1 MDIKLITLASYV
13 KPEIVENK
21 NKNWVLN
28 GHKNSFYQYIIDR
41 NNGSATNSSINS
53 TYISLIY
60 GRGLDFKDGLQGVN
74 DWALL
79 QKYLR
84 PQELRKIIADFQ
96 IFNEYSVQ
104 VIRTKGGGLSS
115 IKHLPKQLVAPS
127 IKNEDGE
134 IDSYW
139 YCENWSNTNKYRP
152 EEFPAFGTSKEAIEI
167 YVGRPYRVGD
177 EYISSPDYLAGLQ
190 YAEMEEEISNL
201 NISSIRNGLS
211 AGYIINI
218 PDGKS
223 WGDEEKDEFE
233 RQVKKKLTSSSN
245 ASNFII
251 SFNGRDVE
259 IDITPF
265 PVNDNIHKQ
274 WDFLTKECKTQLMT
288 AHRVISPSLVGLS
301 SASGFSSVADE
312 MDMSEKQTMKRVIKP
327 KQDFIIDGITDI
339 LNQFDINLDLHFKPL
354 TEEIEDIVEEIV
366 EEKKEEVKLAGFD
379 PNQKRGADGKWGSG
393 NLNTE
398 KKNCLNKSDLKKKA
412 AKTTAKQVSD
422 YISELNKTKNSDPSR
437 YWSVDSVSKSDAE
450 KSIIIDKPYG
460 AVAVSGEGDIKGLFK
475 KLNSKEKG
483 VGGKLLKDAVSAGGR
498 KLDNF
503 DNYLTKIYLKA
514 GFRVVSRT
522 PFNETYAPDGWVK
535 DLHGTPD
542 VVAMVYDPNKD
553 LDITEKMFSDP
564 SSGYDQM
571 IDYRDKSLVFC
582 GEKDVNLSS
591 QNVDRLISLGEV
603 VGDDWEII
611 ENERCDE
618 ITFSE
623 GDLNL
628 IELAQAPKTSNKKSK
643 QDTSL
648 FKVRYQYAGSKK
660 GERDFCNKVI
670 EADKV
675 YREEDLNANY
685 NYNEE
690 LSPSGTDS
698 YNIFLFKGGV
708 NCKHWWQRVVYLK
721 KGNDRISV
729 NEARK
734 MILELDPKDR
744 KEASFDKNDKRVAKV
759 AEAQNNYWSLTPN
772 YRDSGVEL
780 SAKSKELYQRLA
792 GFDPS
797 QKRGEDGKWGSGG
810 CTFEDWF
817 GNSKI
822 VDSSGEPLEMYH
834 GSTHDFTEFSN
845 VRGNIE
851 NDMGIGF
858 YFSSSLDDVKAN
870 YDDTDGPDLL
880 NRIDRLAERLQN
892 DLDISL
898 FEATKK
904 AEKKLSG
911 GKTNIIK
918 AFISMNNPL
927 TIGGENDT
935 FLDYN
940 YSEEDGESGLLVD
953 FFENYRMAAA
963 GFYDVEPDRVFED
976 IEIYDGMM
984 ASDFV
989 KAIKANEALAYA
1001 TDEYGNMA
1009 SNEILRNTF
1018 ELMGFDGIVDNTVSR
1033 FNMDGVNEDTKHI
1046 IAFKPNQIKSVKN
1059 KSWCREENNINLSS
1073 TKTQKNK

>member
-1 MDIKLITLASYV
+1 MSKNLLDGPKEYKKDIDNIDKILYKILDDIK
-13 KPEIVENK
+13 
-21 NKNWVLN
+21 
-28 GHKNSFYQYIIDR
+28 
-41 NNGSATNSSINS
+41 
-53 TYISLIY
+53 
-60 GRGLDFKDGLQGVN
+60 
-74 DWALL
+74 
-79 QKYLR
+79 
-84 PQELRKIIADFQ
+84 
-96 IFNEYSVQ
+96 
-104 VIRTKGGGLSS
+104 
-115 IKHLPKQLVAPS
+115 
-127 IKNEDGE
+127 
-134 IDSYW
+134 
-139 YCENWSNTNKYRP
+139 
-152 EEFPAFGTSKEAIEI
+152 
-167 YVGRPYRVGD
+167 
-177 EYISSPDYLAGLQ
+177 
-190 YAEMEEEISNL
+190 
-201 NISSIRNGLS
+201 
-211 AGYIINI
+211 
-218 PDGKS
+218 
-223 WGDEEKDEFE
+223 
-233 RQVKKKLTSSSN
+233 
-245 ASNFII
+245 
-251 SFNGRDVE
+251 
-259 IDITPF
+259 
-265 PVNDNIHKQ
+265 
-274 WDFLTKECKTQLMT
+274 
-288 AHRVISPSLVGLS
+288 
-301 SASGFSSVADE
+301 
-312 MDMSEKQTMKRVIKP
+312 KQTI
-327 KQDFIIDGITDI
+327 F
-339 LNQFDINLDLHFKPL
+339 
-354 TEEIEDIVEEIV
+354 
-366 EEKKEEVKLAGFD
+366 
-379 PNQKRGADGKWGSG
+379 
-393 NLNTE
+393 
-398 KKNCLNKSDLKKKA
+398 
-412 AKTTAKQVSD
+412 
-422 YISELNKTKNSDPSR
+422 
-437 YWSVDSVSKSDAE
+437 
-450 KSIIIDKPYG
+450 
-460 AVAVSGEGDIKGLFK
+460 
-475 KLNSKEKG
+475 
-483 VGGKLLKDAVSAGGR
+483 
-498 KLDNF
+498 
-503 DNYLTKIYLKA
+503 
-514 GFRVVSRT
+514 
-522 PFNETYAPDGWVK
+522 
-535 DLHGTPD
+535 
-542 VVAMVYDPNKD
+542 
-553 LDITEKMFSDP
+553 
-564 SSGYDQM
+564 
-571 IDYRDKSLVFC
+571 
-582 GEKDVNLSS
+582 LSS

-623 GDLNL
+623 SDLNL

-729 NEARK
+729 NQARK

-792 GFDPS
+792 GFDPN
-797 QKRGEDGKWGSGG
+797 QKRGEDGKWGSGGCHKKPLKFDELMDQKDQTEKLIEYTTYGSENQYKRTVWIDWFLGENEESKSRIANEIDNDPELERAMKSALYDFWKTESEEGLKSNVSFDDFQDMEINLYRGVSERNKETGTINENGFTSFALTKRLASGFGEVKEFKKKVSDLYGAVNIVGGEIEVLEPQPYSDEFAKKLGIKNSKTYAKELNKDQIKEYFKIIDKKGRNCANFYADNILKENSSVKLAGFDPNQKRGADGKWGSGG

-822 VDSSGEPLEMYH
+822 VDSSGEPLEVYH

-858 YFSSSLDDVKAN
+858 YFSSSLDDVTAN
-870 YDDTDGPDLL
+870 YDDTDGPDLQG
-880 NRIDRLAERLQN
+880 RIEILAERLEN
-892 DLDISL
+892 DLEVSYE
-898 FEATKK
+898 EARKK

-963 GFYDVEPDRVFED
+963 GFYDVEPDRVFEG

>member
-13 KPEIVENK
+13 KPQIVENK

-28 GHKNSFYQYIIDR
+28 GPKNSFYQYIIDR

-60 GRGLDFKDGLQGVN
+60 GRGLDFKDGLKGVN

-84 PQELRKIIADFQ
+84 PQELRKVIADFQ

-134 IDSYW
+134 IESYW
-139 YCENWSNTNKYRP
+139 YSEDWTNTNKYRP
-152 EEFPAFGTSKEAIEI
+152 EEFSAFGTSKDAIEI

-339 LNQFDINLDLHFKPL
+339 LSQFDINLDLHFKPL

-379 PNQKRGADGKWGSG
+379 PSQKRGPDGKWGSE
-393 NLNTE
+393 NSNTE

-412 AKTTAKQVSD
+412 SKTTAKQVSD
-422 YISELNKTKNSDPSR
+422 YISELNKTKNSDPST

-475 KLNSKEKG
+475 KLDSKEKG
-483 VGGKLLKDAVSAGGR
+483 VGGKLLKDAVDAGGR

-564 SSGYDQM
+564 NSGYDQM

-591 QNVDRLISLGEV
+591 QNIDRLISLGEV

-623 GDLNL
+623 SDLNL

-729 NEARK
+729 NQARK

-744 KEASFDKNDKRVAKV
+744 KEASFDKNDKRVAQV
-759 AEAQNNYWSLTPN
+759 AEAQNNYWSLTPD

-792 GFDPS
+792 GFDPN

-822 VDSSGEPLEMYH
+822 VDSSGEPLEVYH

-880 NRIDRLAERLQN
+880 GRIDRLAERLQY

-963 GFYDVEPDRVFED
+963 GFYDVEPDRVFEG

-989 KAIKANEALAYA
+989 KAIKANEALLYA

-1009 SNEILRNTF
+1009 ANEILRNTF

>member
-1 MDIKLITLASYV
+1 MSKNLLDGPKEYKKDIDNIDKILYKILDDIKKQTVFLSSHN
-13 KPEIVENK
+13 VE
-21 NKNWVLN
+21 
-28 GHKNSFYQYIIDR
+28 
-41 NNGSATNSSINS
+41 
-53 TYISLIY
+53 SLIS
-60 GRGLDFKDGLQGVN
+60 K
-74 DWALL
+74 
-79 QKYLR
+79 
-84 PQELRKIIADFQ
+84 
-96 IFNEYSVQ
+96 
-104 VIRTKGGGLSS
+104 
-115 IKHLPKQLVAPS
+115 
-127 IKNEDGE
+127 GE
-134 IDSYW
+134 I
-139 YCENWSNTNKYRP
+139 
-152 EEFPAFGTSKEAIEI
+152 
-167 YVGRPYRVGD
+167 
-177 EYISSPDYLAGLQ
+177 
-190 YAEMEEEISNL
+190 
-201 NISSIRNGLS
+201 
-211 AGYIINI
+211 
-218 PDGKS
+218 
-223 WGDEEKDEFE
+223 
-233 RQVKKKLTSSSN
+233 
-245 ASNFII
+245 
-251 SFNGRDVE
+251 
-259 IDITPF
+259 
-265 PVNDNIHKQ
+265 
-274 WDFLTKECKTQLMT
+274 
-288 AHRVISPSLVGLS
+288 
-301 SASGFSSVADE
+301 
-312 MDMSEKQTMKRVIKP
+312 
-327 KQDFIIDGITDI
+327 
-339 LNQFDINLDLHFKPL
+339 
-354 TEEIEDIVEEIV
+354 
-366 EEKKEEVKLAGFD
+366 
-379 PNQKRGADGKWGSG
+379 
-393 NLNTE
+393 
-398 KKNCLNKSDLKKKA
+398 
-412 AKTTAKQVSD
+412 
-422 YISELNKTKNSDPSR
+422 
-437 YWSVDSVSKSDAE
+437 
-450 KSIIIDKPYG
+450 
-460 AVAVSGEGDIKGLFK
+460 
-475 KLNSKEKG
+475 
-483 VGGKLLKDAVSAGGR
+483 
-498 KLDNF
+498 
-503 DNYLTKIYLKA
+503 
-514 GFRVVSRT
+514 
-522 PFNETYAPDGWVK
+522 
-535 DLHGTPD
+535 
-542 VVAMVYDPNKD
+542 
-553 LDITEKMFSDP
+553 
-564 SSGYDQM
+564 
-571 IDYRDKSLVFC
+571 
-582 GEKDVNLSS
+582 
-591 QNVDRLISLGEV
+591 

-628 IELAQAPKTSNKKSK
+628 IELAQTPKTSNKKSK

-648 FKVRYQYAGSKK
+648 FKVRYQYAGAKK
-660 GERDFCNKVI
+660 GERDFCNKVL
-670 EADKV
+670 ESDKV

-729 NEARK
+729 NQARK

-797 QKRGEDGKWGSGG
+797 QTRGADGKWGSGG

-822 VDSSGEPLEMYH
+822 VDSSGEPLEVYH

-858 YFSSSLDDVKAN
+858 YFSSSLDDVTAN

-880 NRIDRLAERLQN
+880 GRIDRLAERLQN

-963 GFYDVEPDRVFED
+963 GFYDVEPDRVFEG

-989 KAIKANEALAYA
+989 KAIKANEALLYA

-1009 SNEILRNTF
+1009 ANEILRNTF

>member
-1 MDIKLITLASYV
+1 MSKNLLDGPKEYEKEIEGLDKILYQILDDIK
-13 KPEIVENK
+13 
-21 NKNWVLN
+21 
-28 GHKNSFYQYIIDR
+28 
-41 NNGSATNSSINS
+41 
-53 TYISLIY
+53 
-60 GRGLDFKDGLQGVN
+60 
-74 DWALL
+74 
-79 QKYLR
+79 
-84 PQELRKIIADFQ
+84 
-96 IFNEYSVQ
+96 
-104 VIRTKGGGLSS
+104 
-115 IKHLPKQLVAPS
+115 
-127 IKNEDGE
+127 
-134 IDSYW
+134 
-139 YCENWSNTNKYRP
+139 
-152 EEFPAFGTSKEAIEI
+152 
-167 YVGRPYRVGD
+167 
-177 EYISSPDYLAGLQ
+177 
-190 YAEMEEEISNL
+190 
-201 NISSIRNGLS
+201 
-211 AGYIINI
+211 
-218 PDGKS
+218 
-223 WGDEEKDEFE
+223 
-233 RQVKKKLTSSSN
+233 
-245 ASNFII
+245 
-251 SFNGRDVE
+251 
-259 IDITPF
+259 
-265 PVNDNIHKQ
+265 
-274 WDFLTKECKTQLMT
+274 
-288 AHRVISPSLVGLS
+288 
-301 SASGFSSVADE
+301 
-312 MDMSEKQTMKRVIKP
+312 KQTI
-327 KQDFIIDGITDI
+327 F
-339 LNQFDINLDLHFKPL
+339 
-354 TEEIEDIVEEIV
+354 
-366 EEKKEEVKLAGFD
+366 
-379 PNQKRGADGKWGSG
+379 
-393 NLNTE
+393 
-398 KKNCLNKSDLKKKA
+398 
-412 AKTTAKQVSD
+412 
-422 YISELNKTKNSDPSR
+422 
-437 YWSVDSVSKSDAE
+437 
-450 KSIIIDKPYG
+450 
-460 AVAVSGEGDIKGLFK
+460 
-475 KLNSKEKG
+475 
-483 VGGKLLKDAVSAGGR
+483 
-498 KLDNF
+498 
-503 DNYLTKIYLKA
+503 
-514 GFRVVSRT
+514 
-522 PFNETYAPDGWVK
+522 
-535 DLHGTPD
+535 
-542 VVAMVYDPNKD
+542 
-553 LDITEKMFSDP
+553 
-564 SSGYDQM
+564 
-571 IDYRDKSLVFC
+571 
-582 GEKDVNLSS
+582 LSS

-623 GDLNL
+623 SDLNL

-721 KGNDRISV
+721 KGNDKISV
-729 NEARK
+729 NQARK

-744 KEASFDKNDKRVAKV
+744 KEASFDKNDKRVAQV
-759 AEAQNNYWSLTPN
+759 AEAKNNYWSLTPD

-797 QKRGEDGKWGSGG
+797 QKRGADGKWGSGG

-822 VDSSGEPLEMYH
+822 VDEGGEPLEMYH

-880 NRIDRLAERLQN
+880 GRIDRLAERLQN

-963 GFYDVEPDRVFED
+963 GFYDVEPDRVFEG

-1073 TKTQKNK
+1073 EVSLKTIDGKKAYKTKEEAEKVAKEMGCDGYHEHKVDDIVYYMPCKSHEENDINLSQETYNDYPQSATNNAKRALNYKEENGSDCG